1 MRPTLLAAALLA
13 AGLHAPH
20 AIAMGL
26 GAIKTRSVIGEP
38 FRAEIPLIGTS
49 EGTPAGN
56 CFVLDQPASSGPDD
70 LPWLTNAR
78 VRVQGRTVYISS
90 PVAVSEPVLMVGLR
104 VGCGFEL
111 AREYTVLMQPAGTTV
126 AEERTTDSRSA
137 PGSST
142 EAPAAVAPVT
152 TPARARTPRR
162 TSAAATPAASGETSE
177 AAAPAAPAPRPVRKP
192 RQTGNVTGNDR
203 LFVAP
208 NLDAGTGGLKMSAGL
223 APRAAATEAQ
233 REALRTEQRLLAALD
248 EQIATHL
255 AIADKVKQLE
265 ARMAQLQQQLG
276 RSESALDSSVSR
288 AVPALPRP
296 EISQAEPT
304 ASPQT
309 PTLAPAETES
319 SSPAQTTATAE
330 PSPPASDAAAPPP
343 PPPGLTNEPVKVISK
358 LPPEPAPVSPASDA
372 PGVNWMIA
380 ALGAMAAGSVLA
392 GAWLWRRRARK
403 VAATAAVRQR
413 LAADAVAGLMSDK
426 PVQEASSW
434 SPGAA
439 RRSPWRERRAS
450 EQDVLPD
457 IDPPELLEHVPAESS
472 AENLS
477 DLTATVESRTQFDI
491 RPRWTETPSDM
502 DATVEVPALTG
513 TSTVDIELG
522 EGSPPELPQPTRLDL
537 EFDSFVGSA
546 SSLGTVEDVPAPNGP
561 RLVSTN
567 PAPSAGL
574 SFDHGARP
582 ANEED
587 APSHQHVLELAE
599 IMMSFGRAE
608 GAAQTLSEFLRDY
621 PKESLIPW
629 LKLLDLYYSSGRRGE
644 YDDLAPK
651 LNRAFNVKV
660 PDWESFNGP
669 VAAES
674 VEQFGHIMARISA
687 TWPNQDCLDYVNELL
702 SDNRAGTRIG
712 FPLGVVD
719 DLLLLKSLLEFLIAN
734 PSATATQ
741 PSRLA
746 II

>member
-1 MRPTLLAAALLA
+1 MNSQPPVRNQSLMHMRPTLLAAALLA
-13 AGLHAPH
+13 VGLHAPH

-38 FRAEIPLIGTS
+38 FRAEIALIGTAD
-49 EGTPAGN
+49 TLPAGN
-56 CFVLDQPASSGPDD
+56 CFTLDQPATPGPDD
-70 LPWLTNAR
+70 LPWLTNVR
-78 VRVQGRTVYISS
+78 IRVQGRTVYISS

-111 AREYTVLMQPAGTTV
+111 AREYTVLMQPAGTTD
-126 AEERTTDSRSA
+126 AEEHAADSRPA
-137 PGSST
+137 PGAST
-142 EAPAAVAPVT
+142 EAQAAIAPVA
-152 TPARARTPRR
+152 TPARARTPRHTR
-162 TSAAATPAASGETSE
+162 TTATPATSGDALE
-177 AAAPAAPAPRPVRKP
+177 AAAPAAPAPRPARKP
-192 RQTGNVTGNDR
+192 RQTGNLTGSDR

-208 NLDAGTGGLKMSAGL
+208 NLDAGNGSLKMSGGL

-255 AIADKVKQLE
+255 AIAEKVKQLE

-288 AVPALPRP
+288 ASPVLPPP
-296 EISQAEPT
+296 EISQAAPST
-304 ASPQT
+304 T
-309 PTLAPAETES
+309 PEVPATVATETES
-319 SSPAQTTATAE
+319 SAPATTAPGADAE
-330 PSPPASDAAAPPP
+330 APTPPP

-358 LPPEPAPVSPASDA
+358 LPPEQAPAGPAADA
-372 PGVNWMIA
+372 PGVNWAIA

-392 GAWLWRRRARK
+392 GTWLWRRRARK
-403 VAATAAVRQR
+403 MDATAAVRRR
-413 LAADAVAGLMSDK
+413 LAADAIAGLVTDQ
-426 PVQEASSW
+426 PTPETASG

-439 RRSPWRERRAS
+439 RPSPWRAQHTS
-450 EQDVLPD
+450 GQDVLPD
-457 IDPPELLEHVPAESS
+457 LDPPASVEHFPAEPS
-472 AENLS
+472 AEN
-477 DLTATVESRTQFDI
+477 Q
-491 RPRWTETPSDM
+491 SDM
-502 DATVEVPALTG
+502 AATVEVPALDN

-522 EGSPPELPQPTRLDL
+522 EDSHPEQLQPTRLDL

-546 SSLGTVEDVPAPNGP
+546 SSLGTVEDIPAPSGP

-674 VEQFGHIMARISA
+674 VEQFGHIMARIGA
-687 TWPNQDCLDYVNELL
+687 TWPNQASLDYVNELL

-734 PSATATQ
+734 PSATDTQ

>member
-1 MRPTLLAAALLA
+1 MNSQPPARSRLLTRMRPTLLAAALLA

-38 FRAEIPLIGTS
+38 FRAEIPLIGT
-49 EGTPAGN
+49 GADTPTGN
-56 CFVLDQPASSGPDD
+56 CFRLDQPTSSGADD

-78 VRVQGRTVYISS
+78 IRVQGHTVYISS
-90 PVAVSEPVLMVGLR
+90 TVAVSEPILMVGLK

-111 AREYTVLMQPAGTTV
+111 AREYTVLMQPAGTAV
-126 AEERTTDSRSA
+126 AEDRAADSQSA
-137 PGSST
+137 QGASA
-142 EAPAAVAPVT
+142 EAQTAVAPVT
-152 TPARARTPRR
+152 APPRSRAPRLAN
-162 TSAAATPAASGETSE
+162 AAATPNSSGEASE
-177 AAAPAAPAPRPVRKP
+177 AAAPTAPAPRAARKP
-192 RQTGNVTGNDR
+192 RQTGNQTGNDR

-208 NLDAGTGGLKMSAGL
+208 NIDSGTGGLKMSGGL

-304 ASPQT
+304 AAPSVPV
-309 PTLAPAETES
+309 PTETES
-319 SSPAQTTATAE
+319 SSPAPTTTATE
-330 PSPPASDAAAPPP
+330 PSPSASEAAAPP

-358 LPPEPAPVSPASDA
+358 LPPEPAPASKAPDA
-372 PGVNWMIA
+372 PSMNWMIA
-380 ALGAMAAGSVLA
+380 TLGVMAAGSVLA

-413 LAADAVAGLMSDK
+413 LAADAIAGLMSDA
-426 PVQEASSW
+426 PAPETASW

-439 RRSPWRERRAS
+439 RRSPWQERRTS
-450 EQDVLPD
+450 DEDVLPA
-457 IDPPELLEHVPAESS
+457 IDPPPSLENPPEWVPDVRPGDVNE
-472 AENLS
+472 
-477 DLTATVESRTQFDI
+477 TVE
-491 RPRWTETPSDM
+491 M
-502 DATVEVPALTG
+502 PALV
-513 TSTVDIELG
+513 SSHVVDIELDG
-522 EGSPPELPQPTRLDL
+522 ENSPEAMQPTRLDL

-546 SSLGTVEDVPAPNGP
+546 SSLGSVDDAPAQTGP

-574 SFDHGARP
+574 SFDQSARP

-669 VAAES
+669 TTAES
-674 VEQFGHIMARISA
+674 VEQFGHIMARIGA

-719 DLLLLKSLLEFLIAN
+719 DLLLLKSLLECLIAS
-734 PSATATQ
+734 PSATSTQ
-741 PSRLA
+741 SSRLA

>member
-1 MRPTLLAAALLA
+1 MNSQPPARSRLLTRMRPTLLAAALLT

-26 GAIKTRSVIGEP
+26 GAIKIRSVIGEP
-38 FRAEIPLIGTS
+38 FRAEIPLIGAS
-49 EGTPAGN
+49 EATPAGN
-56 CFVLDQPASSGPDD
+56 CFVLDQPALSGQDD
-70 LPWLTNAR
+70 LPWLANAR
-78 VRVQGRTVYISS
+78 VRVQGRTIYISS

-111 AREYTVLMQPAGTTV
+111 AREYTVLMQPAGTAI
-126 AEERTTDSRSA
+126 AEERAADGQSVHGTSA
-137 PGSST
+137 ET
-142 EAPAAVAPVT
+142 QAAIAPA
-152 TPARARTPRR
+152 TPTATARARTARR
-162 TSAAATPAASGETSE
+162 TNATATPASSDQASETT
-177 AAAPAAPAPRPVRKP
+177 APAAPAPRPARKP
-192 RQTGNVTGNDR
+192 RQAANPSGNDR

-208 NLDAGTGGLKMSAGL
+208 NIDSGTGGLKMSGGL

-296 EISQAEPT
+296 EISQAEP
-304 ASPQT
+304 AA
-309 PTLAPAETES
+309 APNAPVTAETES
-319 SSPAQTTATAE
+319 SSPAPTTVATE
-330 PSPPASDAAAPPP
+330 PAPPAGEAVAPP

-358 LPPEPAPVSPASDA
+358 LPPEPAPASQA
-372 PGVNWMIA
+372 PDTPGMNWMIA
-380 ALGAMAAGSVLA
+380 ALGLMAAGSVLA

-413 LAADAVAGLMSDK
+413 LAADAMAGLMSDA
-426 PVQEASSW
+426 PAPEAASW

-450 EQDVLPD
+450 EQDELPN
-457 IDPPELLEHVPAESS
+457 IDPPPSLEAPPEWVPDRPPPGDVNE
-472 AENLS
+472 
-477 DLTATVESRTQFDI
+477 TVE
-491 RPRWTETPSDM
+491 M
-502 DATVEVPALTG
+502 PALI
-513 TSTVDIELG
+513 SSHVVDIELDG
-522 EGSPPELPQPTRLDL
+522 ESRPEATQPTRLDL

-546 SSLGTVEDVPAPNGP
+546 SSLGSVDDAPAQTGP

-567 PAPSAGL
+567 PAPSAGH
-574 SFDHGARP
+574 SFDQSARP

-669 VAAES
+669 TTAES
-674 VEQFGHIMARISA
+674 VEQFGHIMARIGA

-719 DLLLLKSLLEFLIAN
+719 DLLLLKSLLECLIAS
-734 PSATATQ
+734 PSATSSQ
-741 PSRLA
+741 SSRLA